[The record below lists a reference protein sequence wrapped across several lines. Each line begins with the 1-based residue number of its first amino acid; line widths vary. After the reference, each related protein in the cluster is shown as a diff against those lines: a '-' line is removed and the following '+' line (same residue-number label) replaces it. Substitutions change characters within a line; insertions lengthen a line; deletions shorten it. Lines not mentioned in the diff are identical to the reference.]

1 MKSVDTVEIDQAVL
15 DSLNVEQARQENKIQ
30 LESIGNVDGLLKG
43 LDVNVATGLTA
54 AQVIHLRKLYGDNQF
69 PEPPMS
75 AYWEMLLDAL
85 SDPVLIVLIIAAS
98 VSLGIGIYE
107 EGPEHGWIEGGAIF
121 IAVFLVSNITAG
133 NDYSKQFQFRAL
145 SKSSEDDDRCS
156 VFRDSAIERINPKDI
171 VVGDILVLQ
180 VIIHF
185 LY

>member
-1 MKSVDTVEIDQAVL
+1 MEHVSTHELSQITL
-15 DSLNVEQARQENKIQ
+15 DSINVPQEKDGNKKN
-30 LESIGNVDGLLKG
+30 LEELGHVDGLAKALE
-43 LDVNVATGLTA
+43 LNFNVGLTA
-54 AQVIHLRKLYGDNQF
+54 AQVTSYRARYGENIF

-75 AYWEMLLDAL
+75 TYLEMLLDAL
-85 SDPVLIVLIIAAS
+85 SDPVLIVLIIAAA
-98 VSLGIGIYE
+98 VSLGIGIYD

-145 SKSSEDDDRCS
+145 KKTSEGDDRCS
-156 VFRDSAIERINPKDI
+156 VFRDGVIELINPKDI

-185 LY
+185 LF